1 MTKIISLIFINLVTL
16 IVGAK
21 HELLFNEPA
30 TEAGLLNIKVELER
44 NNNSVTKFVA
54 MTVKNLVTPKAAARL
69 ELLLNKLTSGASL
82 SRYRLFPRLAIL
94 STFYKPN
101 LTLKGPKSQL
111 TPCMFT

>member
-1 MTKIISLIFINLVTL
+1 MTKIIFLIFINLVTL
-16 IVGAK
+16 IIGAK

-30 TEAGLLNIKVELER
+30 TEAGLLNIKVGLER

-69 ELLLNKLTSGASL
+69 ELFLNKLTSGASL
-82 SRYRLFPRLAIL
+82 RYRLFPRLAIL
-94 STFYKPN
+94 STYYKPN